1 MKAYFEKTNGN
12 NLVIITDG
20 KTAKIF
26 DGAPDGIFEGID
38 LYTENTV
45 EELKKFFT
53 KEGLNEYDEI
63 HCENEV
69 NFEDIAE
76 ELETAEQVF
85 ER

>member
-1 MKAYFEKTNGN
+1 MKIYLEKTNGN

-26 DGAPDGIFEGID
+26 DGAPTGTFEGVD

-45 EELKKFFT
+45 EELKKFFAET
-53 KEGLNEYDEI
+53 ELNEYNEI

-76 ELETAEQVF
+76 ELETAEQVL